1 MKTHLTL
8 RKGIVGIIG
17 DDDFNSGFLK
27 LISKMRKIVI
37 VPRQSIQSTNDNA
50 LKGAG
55 GQLLA
60 QLSAIK
66 GAGGQLGE
74 QPLEFKTFRKDSR
87 GIIFENIY
95 NLMPV
100 LV

>member
-1 MKTHLTL
+1 METRLTL

-27 LISKMRKIVI
+27 LISKLWEIVI
-37 VPRQSIQSTNDNA
+37 APRQPIEKA
-50 LKGAG
+50 LTQKP
-55 GQLLA
+55 QI
-60 QLSAIK
+60 LSF
-66 GAGGQLGE
+66 QLGE
-74 QPLEFKTFRKDSR
+74 PPLKFKTFRKNSW
-87 GIIFENIY
+87 GIILENLY

>member
-1 MKTHLTL
+1 MEACLTL

-17 DDDFNSGFLK
+17 DNDFNSGFLK
-27 LISKMRKIVI
+27 LICKMEKIVI
-37 VPRQSIQSTNDNA
+37 VPRQPIQSTNDNA
-50 LKGAG
+50 
-55 GQLLA
+55 
-60 QLSAIK
+60 IK
-66 GAGGQLGE
+66 GAGRQLGE

-87 GIIFENIY
+87 GIILENTY

>member
-50 LKGAG
+50 
-55 GQLLA
+55 
-60 QLSAIK
+60 IK
-66 GAGGQLGE
+66 GVSIQLGE
-74 QPLEFKTFRKDSR
+74 QPLKFKTFRKNSW

>member
-1 MKTHLTL
+1 METRLTL

-27 LISKMRKIVI
+27 LISKLWEIVI
-37 VPRQSIQSTNDNA
+37 APRQPIQSTNDNA
-50 LKGAG
+50 
-55 GQLLA
+55 
-60 QLSAIK
+60 IK
-66 GAGGQLGE
+66 GVSIQLGE
-74 QPLEFKTFRKDSR
+74 QPLKFKTLRKNSW
-87 GIIFENIY
+87 GIILENLY